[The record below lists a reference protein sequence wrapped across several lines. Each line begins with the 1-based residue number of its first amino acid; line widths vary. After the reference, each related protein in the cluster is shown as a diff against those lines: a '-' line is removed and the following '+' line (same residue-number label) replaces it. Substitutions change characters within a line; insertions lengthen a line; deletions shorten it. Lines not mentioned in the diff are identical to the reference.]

1 MSREGGEGGTSQTA
15 SQLTGVW
22 LVTCNRSC
30 PIPNHTW
37 CHVMSHHILYV
48 MVCATGLASLA
59 AVPVNHCHDAF
70 GLVMLHTD
78 GWKLVYS
85 GDTRPC
91 RALQAAGKACTLLI
105 HEATFEAELIEHAK
119 TKKHST
125 TEEAVQVAAAM
136 RAYRVIL
143 THFSQRYS
151 KVPVGLKSVGT
162 AANTAMIAFDGMSVP
177 LTLLPYLPKLAEG
190 IELAFAV
197 EKSEKDVD
205 ALVAD
210 C

>member
-1 MSREGGEGGTSQTA
+1 MYDA
-15 SQLTGVW
+15 
-22 LVTCNRSC
+22 
-30 PIPNHTW
+30 
-37 CHVMSHHILYV
+37 
-48 MVCATGLASLA
+48 GLASVR

-91 RALQAAGKACTLLI
+91 RALQEAGKACTLLI
-105 HEATFEAELIEHAK
+105 HEATFEPELIEHAK
-119 TKKHST
+119 AKRHST
-125 TEEAVQVAAAM
+125 TEEALQVALAM
-136 RAYRVIL
+136 GAYRVIL

-151 KVPVGLKSVGT
+151 KTPVGLHAAGS

-177 LTLLPYLPKLAEG
+177 LTLLPDLPKLAEG

-197 EKSEKDVD
+197 ENAEQDMDVD
-205 ALVAD
+205 AVSMVTV
-210 C
+210 